1 MRVKLLLA
9 LAIASVLLF
18 CAMGVAAAST
28 VSGMPTAAQ
37 LTAAADQQSCA
48 CGFPDLS
55 SIGVADDAS
64 LVPADNIAATELTSP
79 ICGVCGSIPESTC
92 NEVVN
97 EINGPCVNLG
107 CPLINTFAVPVN
119 LNVPAV
125 QAAFTPINVAPQV
138 CLGLPQV
145 NLNGVCN
152 DILCPAVTNINSC
165 PVCTKDC

>member
-28 VSGMPTAAQ
+28 ISGMPTAAD
-37 LTAAADQQSCA
+37 LTAAADQQSYA

-55 SIGVADDAS
+55 SIGVMDDAS
-64 LVPADNIAATELTSP
+64 LVPADNIDATVLSSP
-79 ICGVCGSIPESTC
+79 LCGVCGAIPDSTC
-92 NEVVN
+92 NEAIN
-97 EINGPCVNLG
+97 EICGPQVNLG
-107 CPLINTFAVPVN
+107 CPLVSTVAVPIN

-125 QAAFTPINVAPQV
+125 AATFAPINVQPQAIV
-138 CLGLPQV
+138 ALPQV

-165 PVCTKDC
+165 PVVDC

>member
-1 MRVKLLLA
+1 
-9 LAIASVLLF
+9 
-18 CAMGVAAAST
+18 MGVAAATT
-28 VSGMPTAAQ
+28 VSGVPTAAQ
-37 LTAAADQQSCA
+37 LTAAADQQCNA

-55 SIGVADDAS
+55 SISAIDSDSMVPQDNLDAT
-64 LVPADNIAATELTSP
+64 VLTSP
-79 ICGVCGSIPESTC
+79 LCGCCGTIPDSTC
-92 NEVVN
+92 NEAVN
-97 EINGPCVNLG
+97 EIAGPQVNLG

-152 DILCPAVTNINSC
+152 DILCPCVTNINSC
-165 PVCTKDC
+165 PVCTSDC

>member
-1 MRVKLLLA
+1 VCD
-9 LAIASVLLF
+9 
-18 CAMGVAAAST
+18 CAHETAVPATVTGV
-28 VSGMPTAAQ
+28 PTAAQ
-37 LTAAADQQSCA
+37 LTDSAIQQCNA

-55 SIGVADDAS
+55 SIGTVDDAS
-64 LVPADNIAATELTSP
+64 LVPADTIEATELTSP
-79 ICGVCGSIPESTC
+79 ICGDCGIIPDSTC
-92 NEVVN
+92 NEAVN
-97 EINGPCVNLG
+97 EIAGPQVNLG

-125 QAAFTPINVAPQV
+125 QAAFTPINVQPQV

-165 PVCTKDC
+165 PVCDC